1 MNNNKYSSKIGLLV
15 ISCDNYSD
23 LWIPFFEFFNE
34 SWPDCPYKVHLLSN
48 KLDFKSNYNVEVIK
62 VGDDKSWSDN
72 VITALNQ
79 MQEFDY
85 VFLLLEDMLLNRKVD
100 NKKKMLFFYS
110 DSRSKKVL
118 NIKQNNNVTVHLYE
132 PRFKLQVQ
140 LYGYANI
147 EYKTEKTKSIWSS
160 LNSFSKKNY
169 LSELSP
175 GEKINSLDDLK
186 YNVDNEEAFYNFS
199 LIYFKVSKLEC
210 LQLSEIKNIRV
221 EFVYTESSDKKYYM
235 VP

>member
-1 MNNNKYSSKIGLLV
+1 MNNFTNFF
-15 ISCDNYSD
+15 SD
-23 LWIPFFEFFNE
+23 LNKGEL
-34 SWPDCPYKVHLLSN
+34 KVWDLLAQGVVN
-48 KLDFKSNYNVEVIK
+48 KKSKFHTPTLSTINGNAIN
-62 VGDDKSWSDN
+62 SRT
-72 VITALNQ
+72 IIL
-79 MQEFDY
+79 
-85 VFLLLEDMLLNRKVD
+85 RKVD
-100 NKKKMLFFYS
+100 KKTKMLFFYS
-110 DSRSKKVL
+110 DHRSRKVL

-147 EYKTEKTKSIWSS
+147 ENKTEKTKDIWNS
-160 LNSFSKKNY
+160 LKSFSKKNY
-169 LSELSP
+169 LSELPP

-186 YNVDNEEAFYNFS
+186 YNTDNEEAFYNFS

>member
-1 MNNNKYSSKIGLLV
+1 MNNFINFF
-15 ISCDNYSD
+15 SD
-23 LWIPFFEFFNE
+23 LDKGEL
-34 SWPDCPYKVHLLSN
+34 KVWDLLAQGVVN
-48 KLDFKSNYNVEVIK
+48 KRSKFHTPTLSTINGNAIN
-62 VGDDKSWSDN
+62 SRT
-72 VITALNQ
+72 IIL
-79 MQEFDY
+79 
-85 VFLLLEDMLLNRKVD
+85 RKVD
-100 NKKKMLFFYS
+100 KKTKMLFFYS
-110 DSRSKKVL
+110 DSRSRKVL

-147 EYKTEKTKSIWSS
+147 ENKTEKTKDIWHS
-160 LNSFSKKNY
+160 LKSFSKKNY

-186 YNVDNEEAFYNFS
+186 YNADNEEAFYNFS

-221 EFVYTESSDKKYYM
+221 EFVYTESSDKKHYM

>member
-1 MNNNKYSSKIGLLV
+1 MNNFTNFF
-15 ISCDNYSD
+15 SD
-23 LWIPFFEFFNE
+23 LDIGELKIW
-34 SWPDCPYKVHLLSN
+34 DLLSQGVVN
-48 KLDFKSNYNVEVIK
+48 KKSKFHMPTLSTINGNAIN
-62 VGDDKSWSDN
+62 SRT
-72 VITALNQ
+72 IIL
-79 MQEFDY
+79 
-85 VFLLLEDMLLNRKVD
+85 RKVD

-140 LYGYANI
+140 LYGHANI
-147 EYKTEKTKSIWSS
+147 EYKTEKTKSIWNS

-186 YNVDNEEAFYNFS
+186 YNVDNGEAFYNFS

-210 LQLSEIKNIRV
+210 LQLSDINNIRV
-221 EFVYTESSDKKYYM
+221 EYLYTESSYKKYYI